1 MNERMAELFGQGGAK
16 VFVGGSVRIFAKST
30 AEICMKMYRD
40 TFPEKTEEE
49 AFQWLERVRE
59 YRYVSDVF
67 E

>member
-1 MNERMAELFGQGGAK
+1 
-16 VFVGGSVRIFAKST
+16 VRIFAKST
-30 AEICMKMYRD
+30 AEMCMKIYRD

-49 AFQWLERVRE
+49 ALQWLKRVRE